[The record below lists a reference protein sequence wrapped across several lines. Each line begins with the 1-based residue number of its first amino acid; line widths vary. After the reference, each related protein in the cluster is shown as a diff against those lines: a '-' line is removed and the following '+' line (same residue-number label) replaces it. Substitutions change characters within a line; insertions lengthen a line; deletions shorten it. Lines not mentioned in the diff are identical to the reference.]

1 MCVSLGEASAQ
12 NILAGLGHSCFS
24 RVNAVVG
31 AIGQRC
37 VQPGSRL
44 FIPKIPIPSLD
55 VLT

>member
-12 NILAGLGHSCFS
+12 NILAGLGHNCFS

-44 FIPKIPIPSLD
+44 FIPEIPIPSLD